1 VRLRLSHA
9 THTKENIWTLW
20 RSLAFILTSICLLLT
35 GCGFYSAV
43 RLTVN
48 DHITEADVGF
58 IQRGKT
64 TLTEVVAKLGAP
76 DELTGHD
83 RGVVLTYHFRD
94 AKYSRVNLGWPLRF
108 WLPVQPDM
116 IFAGGALGTDMFQ
129 IAFDQQWVA
138 QYHAFA
144 KHVQG
149 VHHRLWPF

>member
-1 VRLRLSHA
+1 MVRTA
-9 THTKENIWTLW
+9 AQTKAKSRKRGGCFALTL
-20 RSLAFILTSICLLLT
+20 ISIYLLVP

-48 DHITEADVGF
+48 DHISEQDVEFIEA
-58 IQRGKT
+58 GKT
-64 TLTEVVAKLGAP
+64 TLPQVVETLGAP
-76 DELTGHD
+76 DELIGHD
-83 RGVVLTYHFRD
+83 IGVVLIYHFRD

-129 IAFDQQWVA
+129 IAFDQRWVA

-144 KHVQG
+144 KHSQG
-149 VHHRLWPF
+149 VQHRLWPF

>member
-1 VRLRLSHA
+1 LRSA
-9 THTKENIWTLW
+9 TRTNAIIWKLRRSVALTL
-20 RSLAFILTSICLLLT
+20 ILTCLVIA

-48 DHITEADVGF
+48 DHISEQDVGF
-58 IQRGKT
+58 IERGKT
-64 TLTEVVAKLGAP
+64 TLPQVVEKLGAP

-83 RGVVLTYHFRD
+83 TGVVLTYHFRD

-108 WLPVQPDM
+108 WLPVQPDI

-129 IAFDQQWVA
+129 IAFDQHWVA

-144 KHVQG
+144 KHSQG
-149 VHHRLWPF
+149 VQHRLWPF